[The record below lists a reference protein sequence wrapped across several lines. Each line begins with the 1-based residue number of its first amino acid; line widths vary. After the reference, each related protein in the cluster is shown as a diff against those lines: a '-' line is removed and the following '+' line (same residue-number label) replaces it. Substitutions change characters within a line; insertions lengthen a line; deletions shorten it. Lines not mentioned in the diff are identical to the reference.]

1 MSRAGRATRA
11 DRPVWDP
18 LVRAGHWLL
27 VLTVAAAWFTR
38 HGGGIW
44 HELAGYAAL
53 AIVALRLLWGRVGS
67 RYARFDDFLR
77 GPRATWRYARQ
88 MLRRAEPYHV
98 GHNPLGGWMIV
109 ALLAAVGLVSLSGW
123 LYTTDR
129 FWGIAWVEALHSRLT
144 DVLLVLVAVH
154 VAGVLYASWR
164 HRENLVAAMIHGHK
178 RAGGEH
184 SGAPARRAGR
194 ESQ

>member
-1 MSRAGRATRA
+1 MSAPGHATGVEVY
-11 DRPVWDP
+11 VWDP

-27 VLTVAAAWFTR
+27 VAAVAAAWFTR

-44 HELAGYAAL
+44 HDVTGYVAL
-53 AIVALRLLWGRVGS
+53 AIVALRLLWGRFGS
-67 RYARFDDFLR
+67 RHARFGDFLR

-88 MLRRAEPYHV
+88 MMRRAEPPHV

-109 ALLAAVGLVSLSGW
+109 ALLVTVALVSLSGW

-129 FWGIAWVEALHSRLT
+129 FWGVAWVEAVHSLLA
-144 DVLLVLVAVH
+144 DALLVLVAVH

-164 HRENLVAAMIHGHK
+164 HRENLVAAMIHGRK
-178 RAGGEH
+178 PAGG
-184 SGAPARRAGR
+184 AR
-194 ESQ
+194 